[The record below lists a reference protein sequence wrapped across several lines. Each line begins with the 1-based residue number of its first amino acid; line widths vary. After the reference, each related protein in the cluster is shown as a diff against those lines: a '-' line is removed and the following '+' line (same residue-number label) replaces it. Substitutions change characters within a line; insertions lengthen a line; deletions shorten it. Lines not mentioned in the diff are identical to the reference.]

1 MVTRLAPRLDD
12 RAAPDRNSEFT
23 MLPIQCGS
31 ARARSGALGS
41 MKGEAVLS
49 AATSSDIET
58 ALSLD
63 RVCKRFGETDI
74 VKSVS
79 LHIPPGRILSLLGP
93 SGCGKTTILR
103 MIAGFLRPTSGL
115 IRIGGE
121 EANDIP
127 PHKRRLG
134 MVFQNYSL
142 FPHMTV
148 AENVAFGLKMQGV
161 AAGAYRAPVEQA
173 LAMVRMNGMERRY
186 PAELSG
192 GQQQRVALARAVVTR
207 PRLLLLDEPFG
218 ALDRKLR
225 EELQIEVKQLQREL
239 GITFVFVTHDQEEAL
254 TISDCIAVMRDG
266 EIQQFGSPAEIF
278 ETPANL
284 FVAQFF
290 GTLNALPVQVIG
302 HDGAQTIVSWHGR
315 PFAAAPSDLA
325 IGSDAL
331 FVVRTIDMHP
341 SPVAPSKEAPSIA
354 GVIHDVIYKG
364 GVLLC
369 RVRLDDG
376 ALLVAT
382 AERGRSG
389 PLDVGAAV
397 HLIWQSDKAFVFPRP
412 LGAVSSSSE

>member
-1 MVTRLAPRLDD
+1 MVTRLAQRLDD
-12 RAAPDRNSEFT
+12 KAELDRNAKFT
-23 MLPIQCGS
+23 MLPVERGS
-31 ARARSGALGS
+31 ACARSGALDS

-49 AATSSDIET
+49 PATSSNTET

-63 RVCKRFGETDI
+63 SVCKRFGDTDI

-79 LHIPPGRILSLLGP
+79 LRVPSGKILSLLGP

-161 AAGAYRAPVEQA
+161 AAGASRTPVEHA
-173 LAMVRMNGMERRY
+173 LAMVRMKGMGRRY

-254 TISDCIAVMRDG
+254 TISDFIAVMRDG
-266 EIQQFGSPAEIF
+266 EILQFGSPIEIF
-278 ETPANL
+278 DKPKIL
-284 FVAQFF
+284 FVAEFF
-290 GTLNALPVQVIG
+290 GALNILPVHIIG
-302 HDGAQTIVSWHGR
+302 RDAAQIIVSWQG
-315 PFAAAPSDLA
+315 
-325 IGSDAL
+325 
-331 FVVRTIDMHP
+331 M
-341 SPVAPSKEAPSIA
+341 E
-354 GVIHDVIYKG
+354 
-364 GVLLC
+364 
-369 RVRLDDG
+369 
-376 ALLVAT
+376 
-382 AERGRSG
+382 
-389 PLDVGAAV
+389 
-397 HLIWQSDKAFVFPRP
+397 
-412 LGAVSSSSE
+412 

>member
-1 MVTRLAPRLDD
+1 MVTRLAQRLDD
-12 RAAPDRNSEFT
+12 KAELDRNAKFT
-23 MLPIQCGS
+23 MLPVERGS
-31 ARARSGALGS
+31 ACARSGALDS

-49 AATSSDIET
+49 PATSSNTET

-63 RVCKRFGETDI
+63 SVCKRFGDTDI

-79 LHIPPGRILSLLGP
+79 LRVPSGKILSLLGP

-161 AAGAYRAPVEQA
+161 AAGASRTPVEHA
-173 LAMVRMNGMERRY
+173 LAMVRMKGMGRRY

-239 GITFVFVTHDQEEAL
+239 GISFVFVTHDQEEAL

-278 ETPANL
+278 DTPVNL

-290 GTLNALPVQVIG
+290 GTLNALPAQVIG
-302 HDGAQTIVSWHGR
+302 RDDAHTIVSWHGQ
-315 PFAAAPSDLA
+315 PLTAPPSELA
-325 IGSDAL
+325 IGSGAL

-341 SPVAPSKEAPSIA
+341 SPGAPSKEVPSLS
-354 GVIHDVIYKG
+354 GVIQDVIYKG
-364 GVLLC
+364 GILLC

-376 ALLVAT
+376 TLLVAT

-389 PLDVGAAV
+389 PLEVGAAV

-412 LGAVSSSSE
+412 LAALSSYE